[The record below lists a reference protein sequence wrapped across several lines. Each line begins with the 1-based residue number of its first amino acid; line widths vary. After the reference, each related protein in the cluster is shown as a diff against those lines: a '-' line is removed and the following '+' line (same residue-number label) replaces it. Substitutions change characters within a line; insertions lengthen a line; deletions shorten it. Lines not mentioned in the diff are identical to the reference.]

1 MASLQVVQVVSRVTA
16 ELVGTRV
23 VELLVSGPQGIQGET
38 GPQGI
43 QGIQGE
49 TGPQGPQGDAGP
61 QGDQGVQGDV
71 GPQGVQGDV
80 GPQGPLTPFA
90 HSQIV
95 ISEDYIF
102 PANNSGSSVSPVTLS
117 AGVTVEVPTGAT
129 WLLL

>member
-23 VELLVSGPQGIQGET
+23 VELVVRGPQGAQGVE
-38 GPQGI
+38 
-43 QGIQGE
+43 
-49 TGPQGPQGDAGP
+49 GDTGP